1 MPFFFPPLFRRLA
14 CLALLPALVA
24 KALPPGA
31 PSDVKARVSLGIKN
45 GNTTLTGDTYVLTWD
60 DNAIDETGYRVDFRG
75 GNTGPFYNAGYYGP
89 NQEGLYLGGGTS
101 SPFNLLP
108 GQTVQFQVTAFK
120 YNGAKIESRAGPIQ
134 TITYPS
140 ATGALGTPTGLTA
153 AVQGDGRVQLNWVD
167 TSNAETYHQ
176 VFYKKQADETY
187 TKSFYL
193 ELDRTEVLL
202 RSGQLPPSKLAH
214 LRSGSLANSRVDF
227 TPGTTYNFRVRSVLR
242 LIQAQNNY
250 HNATPTRVTP
260 YDSELSNEVSAVIP
274 ALEAPTNLQG
284 SVLDQTRVRLR
295 WTDNSNNEG
304 GYRIEYKDPDES
316 TWTRLGSGAA
326 TTAANATQFDV
337 TVGSAVT
344 LDWRVL
350 AVYLDPVSG
359 NEVSLSAPSNEIE
372 LGTTFPG
379 PGNLTAT
386 DTGYAGQIRLEWQDQ
401 SEAETNF
408 EVFARVKGTPDWKH
422 ALTLPADTRRVNVT
436 QAEFTEGSLSD
447 FEKGTAHEFRVES
460 VIYTRNSSGAVT
472 GRLAAQQAAEA
483 EATPNHGFVTLWQNL
498 FADDPFSDRPEDK
511 ARLAENGY
519 TEDDVIIR
527 PFHPVRQG
535 EFFQYRLATSNDD
548 ARTGWSVT
556 GLPAG
561 LEFDAET
568 GVISGTPTTA
578 GLFPCTLTAQFN
590 NDHTATAVL
599 NLRVLP
605 QGGAPA
611 AASPIPNVTYAP
623 GLQLVLPLQ
632 DKFAD
637 ADSQAAVRLRTTLG
651 DLDVLLYP
659 ELTPESVQNFLHYV
673 NNGTYNG
680 VAFHRSVPGFIIQT
694 GSYVPVQVPD
704 FFVLSQPS
712 RLSPRNEPGISN
724 VRGTVAWAKL
734 PGSPDSATLDFFV
747 NLADNSLNLDNQ
759 NEGFA
764 AFGRVAGSGMSVAD
778 AIAGLP
784 IGVYRNFNS
793 GSGTTE
799 SLDKRVQLF
808 EISNGQ
814 YQFLRR
820 EALETVPMNSE
831 GSAPVDMDVEK
842 TVRVQQAVQIP
853 VFRYSV
859 TANSDSSVV
868 SAAISGT
875 SLVLQ
880 TLKEGSS
887 QITVQ
892 AADLDGNVSSQT
904 FTATIVRN
912 YKAPVITRQPVSATV
927 TEGGTAKLMVEASGS
942 GTLDYQWLKDGEELD
957 GETEPTLVVTGVNA
971 GKTGEYAVRV
981 ANAGLSV
988 LSNIVRIDLRAPP
1001 VFTTQP
1007 QAKVVEVGQPLELEV
1022 NGTGSPVP
1030 VLAWLRSGKVVPKQT
1045 STKLSLPAASLADGG
1060 IYQARA
1066 SNAAAKNVL
1075 SQSAE
1080 VLVVDKASRLALGL
1094 AGKKV
1099 VLTAQV
1105 TGGGGLQYQWFRNGN
1120 LLLVETEA
1128 MSGITQAQLTLHA
1141 LSEAELGS
1149 YTCRVSSPGSGLQ
1162 AETGAWRVHLAE
1174 RPVLANF
1181 TPANAYIG
1189 LDYDHTLPFG
1199 GEANT
1204 SVALFTIKGLPAG
1217 LRMDPATGRIL
1228 GRPTRPGFYPLT
1240 VTGRNAAGVSQPVSG
1255 TLAVLPMPEPAVG
1268 SFIGQV
1274 APSAVLNGSKGGRFD
1289 MTVTDGGQV
1298 SGKLIEGKN
1307 SYSFTGTMRQT
1318 PGSSVASGQ
1327 AVIVRRGQA
1336 NLTLLFQTVAQQ
1348 GFTDSGDI
1356 SGLVSDGANTAEIY
1370 GYRRIY
1376 HPSWNP
1382 LGLQQTFN
1390 IGLHLDEEDVGEEHI
1405 PQGTGFLRAGLS
1417 NSGVVTCAGRMGDGT
1432 SFTCS
1437 SYLGSQFQFLVYQS
1451 LYKGTGAVGGV
1462 QNILG
1467 VNLAPAGVNELWLR
1481 VSGSLNWQKDPQASS
1496 KERSYREGFGPLT
1509 LETLGISYNAPAAGK
1524 PVLGLPQGSDF
1535 NASLAFTEG
1544 GVEAAETDPDVPLL
1558 TLNGS
1563 NVPGIPAAGN
1573 PGSVNLAVIR
1583 TTGVI
1588 SGSFSLEDDPEL
1600 KPQRKAAFYGLV
1612 IPRIP
1617 DTQTQRRNEFN
1628 ELVTVD
1634 VPGDTGKGVG
1644 SFQLGQKPSEGPP
1657 ATTLKTSPI
1666 LSGDL
1671 RLSSAPIQI
1680 LTQPLAATVDP
1691 GGTHTF
1697 SVVAQAL
1704 GTLSYQWRFKGTS
1717 ISGAINA
1724 SYQLTAI
1731 NEGNEGDYD
1740 VVISTP
1746 YGRVV
1751 SAPAQLTVNNPVS
1764 SVIISRSPDA
1774 ALINEG
1780 DSVTFTAAAVGSG
1793 ELSYQW
1799 LRNGED
1805 IEGATASTYVIE
1817 EVSTIHAGTYTAR
1830 VTSLLSPSGV
1840 LSNEVAL
1847 EVASMVRNPIA
1858 SRTPPEEQVPIG
1870 TSVTF
1875 QVAADGTS
1883 PLFYQWFKDGES
1895 IVGATQATYTLNAFQ
1910 GSEGDYSVLVRNALT
1925 PSGVMSNEVPLALD
1939 ARVSNLV
1946 VSRTPPAGAV
1956 AVGQRVDFTVSN
1968 AGLGPFTY
1976 QWYKDGNAI
1985 DGATGVTFTLLA
1997 VAESDTA
2004 DYTVRV
2010 YNAETPAGVLSDP
2023 VELVV
2028 GLPVTNVAA
2037 AITMPAEQPVP
2048 AGARVEITATAQG
2061 TSPLFYQWFKD
2072 GMEIGTSST
2081 NNKLVFDAVSLDDIG
2096 SYTVRVS
2103 NALTPDG
2110 EVSNAVSLEV
2120 QEP

>member
-1 MPFFFPPLFRRLA
+1 MLSLSPPFFRRLA
-14 CLALLPALVA
+14 CLILLPALVA
-24 KALPPGA
+24 TALPPGA
-31 PSDVKARVSLGIKN
+31 PSDVKARVSVGVKN

-75 GNTGPFYNAGYYGP
+75 GNTGPFYNAGYFGP

-108 GQTVQFQVTAFK
+108 GQTIQFQVTAFK

-153 AVQGDGRVQLNWVD
+153 AGQGDGRVQLNWVD

-214 LRSGSLANSRVDF
+214 LNSGSLANSRVDF
-227 TPGTTYNFRVRSVLR
+227 VPGTTYNFRVRSVLR

-250 HNATPTRVTP
+250 HNATPVRVTP
-260 YDSELSNEVSAVIP
+260 YDSELSNEVSVAIP
-274 ALEAPTNLQG
+274 ALGAPTNLQG
-284 SVLDQTRVRLR
+284 SVLDQTRIRLR
-295 WTDNSNNEG
+295 WTDNSDNEG
-304 GYRIEYKDPDES
+304 GYRIEYKDLDES
-316 TWTRLGSGAA
+316 TWTQLGSGAA

-344 LDWRVL
+344 LDWRVR

-386 DTGYAGQIRLEWQDQ
+386 DTGYTGQIRLEWQDQ

-408 EVFARVKGTPDWKH
+408 EVFARVKGTTEWKY
-422 ALTLPADTRRVNVT
+422 ALTLPADTRRVNVS
-436 QAEFTEGSLSD
+436 QAEFSDDTLSD
-447 FEKGTAHEFRVES
+447 FEKGTAHEFRVEA
-460 VIYTRNSSGAVT
+460 VIYTRNSSGVVT
-472 GRLAAQQAAEA
+472 GRLAAQEAAEA
-483 EATPNHGFVTLWQNL
+483 EATPNHGFVTVWQNL
-498 FADDPFSDRPEDK
+498 FASE
-511 ARLAENGY
+511 AERNASGY
-519 TEDDVIIR
+519 AEDDVIIR
-527 PFHPVRQG
+527 PFHPVRQS
-535 EFFQYRLATSNDD
+535 EFFTYQLATSNPD
-548 ARTGWSVT
+548 ARTGWNVT

-561 LEFDAET
+561 LEFNAT
-568 GVISGTPTTA
+568 SGVISGTPSVA

-605 QGGAPA
+605 QGVAPA
-611 AASPIPNVTYAP
+611 VASPIPNVTYAP

-680 VAFHRSVPGFIIQT
+680 VAFHRSVPGFIVQT
-694 GSYVPVQVPD
+694 GSYVPVQAPNY
-704 FFVLSQPS
+704 FVLSQPS

-778 AIAGLP
+778 AIAALP

-808 EISNGQ
+808 EFSNGQ

-842 TVRVQQAVQIP
+842 TVRIQQATQIP

-880 TLKEGSS
+880 TLKEGST

-892 AADLDGNVSSQT
+892 AADLDGNVSTQT

-912 YKAPVITRQPVSATV
+912 YKAPVITRQPVSVTV
-927 TEGGTAKLMVEASGS
+927 KESATAKLAVKASGS
-942 GTLDYQWLKDGEELD
+942 GTLGYQWLKDGEELD
-957 GETEPTLVVTGVNA
+957 GEIAPTLVVTEVDA
-971 GKTGEYAVRV
+971 DKTGEYAVRV
-981 ANAGLSV
+981 ADEGLSV

-1022 NGTGSPVP
+1022 NGTGSPLP
-1030 VLAWLRSGKVVPKQT
+1030 VIAWLRSGKVVPKQT

-1060 IYQARA
+1060 VYQARA
-1066 SNAAAKNVL
+1066 SNVAAKNVL

-1099 VLTAQV
+1099 VLTAQA
-1105 TGGGGLQYQWFRNGN
+1105 TGGPGLQYQWYRNGG
-1120 LLLVETEA
+1120 LLLVETA
-1128 MSGITQAQLTLHA
+1128 AITGITKSQLILTE
-1141 LSEAELGS
+1141 LSEAELGD
-1149 YTCRVSSPGSGLQ
+1149 YTCRVSSPASGLE
-1162 AETGAWRVHLAE
+1162 AETGAWRVNLAE

-1217 LRMDPATGRIL
+1217 LRMDPATGRIQ
-1228 GRPTRPGFYPLT
+1228 GRPTKPGFYPLT
-1240 VTGRNAAGVSQPVSG
+1240 VTGRNAAGVSLPVNG
-1255 TLAVLPMPEPAVG
+1255 TLMVLPMPEPAVG

-1289 MTVTDGGQV
+1289 LTVTDGGQV

-1307 SYSFTGTMRQT
+1307 RYSFKGTMRQT
-1318 PGSSVASGQ
+1318 PGSNFASGQ
-1327 AVIVRRGQA
+1327 AVIVRRGQSS
-1336 NLTLLFQTVAQQ
+1336 LTLLFQTVALQ

-1356 SGLVSDGANTAEIY
+1356 SGLVTDGVSTAEIY
-1370 GYRRIY
+1370 GYRRVY

-1382 LGLQQTFN
+1382 VGLQQTFN
-1390 IGLHLDEEDVGEEHI
+1390 IGLHLDEEDVGEDDI
-1405 PQGTGFLRAGLS
+1405 PQGDGFLRAALV

-1481 VSGSLNWQKDPQASS
+1481 VSGSLSWSKDPQASA
-1496 KERSYREGFGPLT
+1496 KERAYRDGFGPLT
-1509 LETLGISYNAPAAGK
+1509 LETLGISYNPPGTGK
-1524 PVLGLPQGSDF
+1524 PVLGLPQGSSE
-1535 NASLAFTEG
+1535 NASLAFAEG
-1544 GVEAAETDPDVPLL
+1544 GLEAAQTDPDVPLL

-1563 NVPGIPAAGN
+1563 NVPGIPSAGN

-1583 TTGVI
+1583 TTGLI
-1588 SGSFSLEDDPEL
+1588 SGGFSLDDDPEL
-1600 KPQRKAAFYGLV
+1600 KPQRKASFYGLV

-1617 DTQTQRRNEFN
+1617 DTQTQRRNEFG

-1644 SFQLGQKPSEGPP
+1644 SFVLAQKPSEGPP

-1666 LSGDL
+1666 LAGGL

-1691 GGTHTF
+1691 GDSHTF
-1697 SVVAQAL
+1697 SVTAQAL
-1704 GTLSYQWRFKGTS
+1704 GTLSYQWRFKGNS
-1717 ISGAINA
+1717 ISGAIGA
-1724 SYQLTAI
+1724 SHQLTAI

-1746 YGRVV
+1746 YGRIV
-1751 SAPAQLTVNNPVS
+1751 SAPAALTVNNPVS
-1764 SVIISRSPDA
+1764 SVIISRSPVD
-1774 ALINEG
+1774 ALIDEG
-1780 DSVTFTAAAVGSG
+1780 ESVTFSAAAVGSG

-1799 LRNGED
+1799 RRNGED

-1817 EVSTIHAGTYTAR
+1817 EVSSIHAGTYTVR

-1840 LSNEVAL
+1840 LSNEVNL

-1858 SRTPPEEQVPIG
+1858 SRSPPDELVPIG
-1870 TSVTF
+1870 SGVTF
-1875 QVAADGTS
+1875 QVAADGTG
-1883 PLFYQWFKDGES
+1883 PFTYQWFKDGEE
-1895 IVGATQATYTLNAFQ
+1895 IEGATQATYEIDFASA
-1910 GSEGDYSVLVRNALT
+1910 GDEGDYSVRVANALT
-1925 PSGVMSNEVPLALD
+1925 NPGVMSNEVALALD
-1939 ARVSNLV
+1939 ARVSNVV

-1976 QWYKDGNAI
+1976 QWYKNDDAI
-1985 DGATGVTFTLLA
+1985 GGATGVTLTLLA

-2004 DYTVRV
+2004 NYTVRV
-2010 YNAETPAGVLSDP
+2010 FNAETPAGVLSDP

-2037 AITMPAEQPVP
+2037 AITMPVEQPVP
-2048 AGARVEITATAQG
+2048 VGARVEITATAQG

-2072 GMEIGTSST
+2072 GAEIGTNST

>member
-1 MPFFFPPLFRRLA
+1 MRFLSSPFFRRLA
-14 CLALLPALVA
+14 CLLLPAA
-24 KALPPGA
+24 IATALPPGA
-31 PSDVKARVSLGIKN
+31 PSDIQARLSVGVKN
-45 GNTTLTGDTYVLTWD
+45 GNTSLTGDTYVLTWD

-75 GNTGPFYNAGYYGP
+75 GNTGPFYNAGYFGP

-101 SPFNLLP
+101 SPFNLQP

-176 VFYKKQADETY
+176 VFYKKQADTTY

-193 ELDRTEVLL
+193 ELDRTDVLL

-214 LRSGSLANSRVDF
+214 LSSGSLANSRVDF

-260 YDSELSNEVSAVIP
+260 YDSELSNEVSVAIP
-274 ALEAPTNLQG
+274 ALAAPTNLLG
-284 SVLDQTRVRLR
+284 SVLDQTRIRLR
-295 WTDNSNNEG
+295 WTDNSDNEG

-337 TVGSAVT
+337 TVGSSVT

-359 NEVSLSAPSNEIE
+359 SEVSLSAPSNEIE

-379 PGNLTAT
+379 PGNLTAA
-386 DTGYAGQIRLEWQDQ
+386 DTGYSGQIRLEWQDQ

-408 EVFARVKGTPDWKH
+408 EVFARVKGTTEWKY

-436 QAEFTEGSLSD
+436 QAEFSNDTLSD
-447 FEKGTAHEFRVES
+447 FEKGTAHEFRVEA

-483 EATPNHGFVTLWQNL
+483 EATPNHGFVTRWQNL
-498 FADDPFSDRPEDK
+498 FATE
-511 ARLAENGY
+511 AERNASGY
-519 TEDDVIIR
+519 AEGDVIRR

-535 EFFQYRLATSNDD
+535 QFFTYQLATSNEG
-548 ARTGWSVT
+548 ARTGWNAT

-561 LEFDAET
+561 LEFNAT
-568 GVISGTPTTA
+568 SGVISGTPTAA

-605 QGGAPA
+605 QGAAPA

-659 ELTPESVQNFLHYV
+659 DLTPESVQNFLHYV

-694 GSYVPVQVPD
+694 GSYVPVQAPNY
-704 FFVLSQPS
+704 FVLSQPS

-734 PGSPDSATLDFFV
+734 PGSPDSATLDFFI
-747 NLADNSLNLDNQ
+747 NLADNAKNLDNQ

-764 AFGRVAGSGMSVAD
+764 AFGRVAGSGMTVAD
-778 AIAGLP
+778 AIAALP

-793 GSGTTE
+793 GSGTAE

-808 EISNGQ
+808 EFNNGQ

-820 EALETVPMNSE
+820 EALETVPMNTE
-831 GSAPVDMDVEK
+831 DSAPVDMDVEK
-842 TVRVQQAVQIP
+842 TVRVQQATQIP

-868 SAAISGT
+868 SAVVSGT

-892 AADLDGNVSSQT
+892 AADLDGNVSTQT
-904 FTATIVRN
+904 FTASIVPN
-912 YKAPVITRQPVSATV
+912 YKAPVITRQPVSVTV
-927 TEGGTAKLMVEASGS
+927 TEGGTAKLSVKASGS
-942 GTLDYQWLKDGEELD
+942 GTLGYQWLKDGEELD
-957 GETEPTLVVTGVNA
+957 EQTEPTLVVEGVDA

-981 ANAGLSV
+981 ADEGLSV

-1007 QAKVVEVGQPLELEV
+1007 QAKVVEVGKPLELEV
-1022 NGTGSPVP
+1022 NGTGSPIP
-1030 VLAWLRSGKVVPKQT
+1030 AIAWLRSGKVVPKQT
-1045 STKLSLPAASLADGG
+1045 STKLSLASASLADGG
-1060 IYQARA
+1060 VYQARA
-1066 SNAAAKNVL
+1066 SNVAASNVL
-1075 SQSAE
+1075 SQPAE

-1094 AGKKV
+1094 PGKKV
-1099 VLTAQV
+1099 VLTAQA
-1105 TGGGGLQYQWFRNGN
+1105 TGGPNLQYQWFRNTN

-1128 MSGITQAQLTLHA
+1128 ISGITQPQLILNE
-1141 LSEAELGS
+1141 LSNDELGS

-1162 AETGAWRVHLAE
+1162 TETGAWRVHLAA

-1217 LRMDPATGRIL
+1217 LRMDPATGRIQ

-1240 VTGRNAAGVSQPVSG
+1240 VTGRNAAGVSLPVSG
-1255 TLAVLPMPEPAVG
+1255 TLVVLPMPEPAVG
-1268 SFIGQV
+1268 AFIGQV
-1274 APSAVLNGSKGGRFD
+1274 APSAVLNGNKGGRFD

-1298 SGKLIEGKN
+1298 SGKLLEGKT
-1307 SYSFTGTMRQT
+1307 SYSFVGTMRQT
-1318 PGSSVASGQ
+1318 PGSSLAAGQ
-1327 AVIVRRGQA
+1327 AVIVRRGQPS
-1336 NLTLLFQTVAQQ
+1336 LTLLFQTVALQ

-1356 SGLVSDGANTAEIY
+1356 SGLVTDGVNTAEIY
-1370 GYRRIY
+1370 GYRRVY

-1382 LGLQQTFN
+1382 VGLQQTFN
-1390 IGLHLDEEDVGEEHI
+1390 IGLHLDEEDVGEDDI
-1405 PQGTGFLRAGLS
+1405 PQGTGFLRAALV

-1432 SFTCS
+1432 SFTCGS
-1437 SYLGSQFQFLVYQS
+1437 HLGSQFQFLVYQS
-1451 LYKGTGAVGGV
+1451 LYNGTGAVGGV

-1481 VSGSLNWQKDPQASS
+1481 VSGSLNWHKDPQASA
-1496 KERSYREGFGPLT
+1496 KERAYREGFGPLT
-1509 LETLGISYNAPAAGK
+1509 LESLGMSYNPPATGK
-1524 PVLGLPQGSDF
+1524 PVLGLPQGSDS
-1535 NASLAFTEG
+1535 NASLAFSEG
-1544 GVEAAETDPDVPLL
+1544 GLDAAKTDPDVPVF

-1563 NVPGIPAAGN
+1563 NVPAIPSAGN
-1573 PGSVNLAVIR
+1573 PGAVNLAVIR
-1583 TTGVI
+1583 TTGLI

-1600 KPQRKAAFYGLV
+1600 KPQRKANFYGLV

-1617 DTQTQRRNEFN
+1617 DTQTQRRNGFG

-1644 SFQLGQKPSEGPP
+1644 SFLLAQKPSAGPP
-1657 ATTLKTSPI
+1657 ATTLQTSPI
-1666 LSGDL
+1666 LAGDL

-1680 LTQPLAATVDP
+1680 LAQPASKTVNP
-1691 GGTHTF
+1691 GESHTF
-1697 SVVAQAL
+1697 SVTAQAL
-1704 GTLSYQWRFKGTS
+1704 GTLTYQWRFNGVSINGAVAATYQLSS
-1717 ISGAINA
+1717 ISETNQG
-1724 SYQLTAI
+1724 Q
-1731 NEGNEGDYD
+1731 YD
-1740 VVISTP
+1740 VVVSTP
-1746 YGRVV
+1746 YGRTV
-1751 SAPAQLTVNNPVS
+1751 STAATLTVNDPVS
-1764 SVIISRSPDA
+1764 SVIISRTPA
-1774 ALINEG
+1774 EG
-1780 DSVTFTAAAVGSG
+1780 QVAEGETVTFTAAAVGSG
-1793 ELSYQW
+1793 TLSYQW
-1799 LRNGED
+1799 LRNGQEIPD
-1805 IEGATASTYVIE
+1805 ATASTYVIE
-1817 EVSTIHAGTYTAR
+1817 SLTAADAGNYTVRVVSSLSPTGVVSNQLTLQVAAV
-1830 VTSLLSPSGV
+1830 VTSALAVRLPAT
-1840 LSNEVAL
+1840 EDVA
-1847 EVASMVRNPIA
+1847 VGS
-1858 SRTPPEEQVPIG
+1858 
-1870 TSVTF
+1870 SVTF
-1875 QVAADGTS
+1875 SVTHDGSEPFT
-1883 PLFYQWFKDGES
+1883 YQWFKNGGE
-1895 IVGATQATYTLNAFQ
+1895 IVGATQASYNIPFVNAADQ
-1910 GSEGDYSVLVRNALT
+1910 GDYTVRVGNARTPAGFLSNAVALVI
-1925 PSGVMSNEVPLALD
+1925 D
-1939 ARVSNLV
+1939 ARVSSV
-1946 VSRTPPAGAV
+1946 SASRTPSTAAV
-1956 AVGQRVDFTVSN
+1956 AVGTRVDFTVGN
-1968 AGLGPFTY
+1968 AGVGPFTY
-1976 QWYKDGNAI
+1976 QWYKNGVEI
-1985 DGATGVTFTLLA
+1985 EGATGVNYSIA
-1997 VAESDTA
+1997 SVVASDTA

-2010 YNAETPAGVLSDP
+2010 TNEATPGGVLSAP
-2023 VELVV
+2023 VPLAV
-2028 GLPVTNVAA
+2028 GEPVSAVTVS
-2037 AITMPAEQPVP
+2037 IQLPAEQPVDE
-2048 AGARVEITATAQG
+2048 GENVLFVSSAQG
-2061 TSPLFYQWFKD
+2061 TAPLTYQWYLND
-2072 GMEIGTSST
+2072 QPIEGATSATLSIG
-2081 NNKLVFDAVSLDDIG
+2081 AVTLG
-2096 SYTVRVS
+2096 AAGNYTLRVS
-2103 NALTPDG
+2103 NAFSP
-2110 EVSNAVSLEV
+2110 EAVSSNAVSLEV
-2120 QEP
+2120 RPP